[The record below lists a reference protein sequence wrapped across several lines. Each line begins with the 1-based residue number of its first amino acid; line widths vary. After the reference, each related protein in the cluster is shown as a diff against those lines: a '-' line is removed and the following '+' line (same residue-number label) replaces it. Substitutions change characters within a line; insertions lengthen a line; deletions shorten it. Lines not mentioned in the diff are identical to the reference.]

1 MYVVACMRWVDQR
14 YQSRFITEKRDCLK
28 SGYVIIKLSINTAV
42 STRVRIGFL
51 ASTQYYYSK
60 KPTYSTLGLHTT
72 LILFKYKLYRDYEA

>member
-1 MYVVACMRWVDQR
+1 MRWVDQR

-42 STRVRIGFL
+42 LILVRIGFL
-51 ASTQYYYSK
+51 ESTKCYYSK
-60 KPTYSTLGLHTT
+60 KPTYSTLGLHKI